1 MVPLSHRADEGKQGQ
16 HYHGRGEREGA
27 LSTCVTIVPNS
38 CNFINPFIICSKV
51 FTENS
56 CDSLRS
62 KTLQGTEV
70 PDNFFD
76 DEALDDDWEDKE
88 DIMNIVSETAIFLY

>member
-1 MVPLSHRADEGKQGQ
+1 MTV
-16 HYHGRGEREGA
+16 
-27 LSTCVTIVPNS
+27 
-38 CNFINPFIICSKV
+38 
-51 FTENS
+51 
-56 CDSLRS
+56 LRS

-88 DIMNIVSETAIFLY
+88 DIMNIVSETAIFLYSIVDVY